1 MISNGIDEV
10 WYYPKNS
17 MITHDEES
25 TRVLDEMGV
34 KFLETLGYITFYKC
48 PVLWSEKVGVR
59 IVQDCRLH
67 KVAPQQD
74 ITPK

>member
-59 IVQDCRLH
+59 IVQNCRL
-67 KVAPQQD
+67 KSCPTARYN
-74 ITPK
+74 T